1 MHSPIASG
9 GATLEGMILPPDTRV
24 PVSVTNQYPYSATV
38 NLVVT
43 FPNGTSYTGSG
54 VMIGPNDVLTAS
66 HLLYHQNEGGYA
78 SSIVVTPGRNG
89 ASSAP
94 YGTAFMKSIQVDQG
108 WVDFGSFARD
118 FGFITLDRDIGYS
131 TGWHS
136 IASLNTP
143 VGALV
148 YSTGYPGDK
157 GSYSMYV
164 AAGTIDGADQTT
176 YYFYDDLDVVQ
187 GQSGSPVFYTTGTD
201 TAVIGII
208 SYDFT
213 GFPAYNGVAR
223 IDPTFREI
231 INGFAISNDQTNGP
245 DFILGGRIGELWDGL
260 AGADTIMGFD
270 GNDTVFGGFGDD
282 DLNGNTGNDLVSGDQ
297 GADFVRGGQGND
309 VVFGDDGDDWHVNG
323 NIGDDFVFGGGGNDT
338 VHGGPNSDWLEG
350 GDGRDVLSGDLGND
364 TLVGGAG
371 ADLFYFGFGS
381 GTDVILDFDLSQDRL
396 FLETTYTKFAAQN
409 GTYIDLGGGHG
420 FTVVGVTPGQLSDFY
435 FL

>member
-1 MHSPIASG
+1 MIFGSDDRVSASAI
-9 GATLEGMILPPDTRV
+9 GANTSLLPLSALVRLE
-24 PVSVTNQYPYSATV
+24 VTY
-38 NLVVT
+38 
-43 FPNGTSYTGSG
+43 PNGLSTHATG
-54 VMIGPNDVLTAS
+54 VLIGPNDVLTVA
-66 HLLYHQNEGGYA
+66 HALYSPENGGYA
-78 SSIVVTPGRNG
+78 TRVVASPGQNG
-89 ASSAP
+89 ASKPFGSAE
-94 YGTAFMKSIQVDQG
+94 GITAYVDQRWISNTNNPDPFVRFDYDYG
-108 WVDFGSFARD
+108 VL
-118 FGFITLDRDIGYS
+118 TLDRDIGNAAGYLPV
-131 TGWHS
+131 TA
-136 IASLNTP
+136 IANPIGVFVTSP
-143 VGALV
+143 
-148 YSTGYPGDK
+148 GYPADRG
-157 GSYSMYV
+157 GTAIYYT
-164 AAGTIDGADQTT
+164 AGTADGGDVNTL
-176 YYFYDDLDVVQ
+176 YFQDDLDLSP
-187 GQSGSPVFYTTGTD
+187 GQSVSPVLFPAANGFPQ
-201 TAVIGII
+201 VGGLI
-208 SYDFT
+208 SFDSP
-213 GFPAYNGVAR
+213 PAYNGILR
-223 IDPTFREI
+223 ISTEYASNITFW
-231 INGFAISNDQTNGP
+231 ATHNDETAGP
-245 DFILGGRIGELWDGL
+245 DAIFGGDLSEIWDGE
-260 AGADTIMGFD
+260 A
-270 GNDTVFGGFGDD
+270 GNDTIVGMAGNDTIFGDFGDD